1 MDLDTKDSHKT
12 PAGFELVPG
21 SDVYEDLLR
30 RTLSKIASD
39 LARLIFLASTRD
51 YNTGT
56 YHHDGLASRF
66 TPEKASQALELAHTE
81 IFEQLAAYSLE
92 AWVKEIE
99 IYART
104 SRESTATIIRTW
116 QMLEPYRVAVPL
128 RQNPT
133 VTQLFLSNLKVALAI
148 LRHRQDREGTD
159 LSAASLQRSPAQ

>member
-1 MDLDTKDSHKT
+1 LNTTDSHKMH
-12 PAGFELVPG
+12 AGLELVPVR
-21 SDVYEDLLR
+21 DVYEDLLR
-30 RTLSKIASD
+30 RTLSRISSD

-56 YHHDGLASRF
+56 YHHEGLASRF
-66 TPEKASQALELAHTE
+66 SSERASQALELAHTE

-104 SRESTATIIRTW
+104 SPESAATIIRTW

-128 RQNPT
+128 RQNAT
-133 VTQLFLSNLKVALAI
+133 VVQLFISNLRIALAV
-148 LRHRQDREGTD
+148 LRHRQDPE
-159 LSAASLQRSPAQ
+159 AADPSTASRRRSPGQ